1 MNLRLLRAS
10 CCAVALLCLPGTV
23 LAQRELH
30 WNSVQVDAH
39 LDATGNLRVSE
50 TQTMVFSGD

>member
-10 CCAVALLCLPGTV
+10 CCAVALLCLPGTA

-30 WNSVQVDAH
+30 WDSV
-39 LDATGNLRVSE
+39 
-50 TQTMVFSGD
+50 